1 MPSLRTAIVLL
12 GLVGAAAPARA
23 ATDDP
28 AGVRRLLT
36 MLAGIRDEY
45 REALDDAGKLV
56 APREIEEA
64 RLLIAEAREQA
75 KKLGAAVPPTFA
87 TTMDA
92 VQAGID
98 RTAPTDDVVGPLDEL
113 RAAVSEASGVSA
125 DSGPPAPPSI
135 ERGAALF
142 ADNCSGC
149 HGARGAGDGEEA
161 AHLAI
166 RPANFSDP
174 TFMRAETPQDFFN
187 VISLGR
193 RRSGMPAWEEV
204 LSVQQRWDLVAFT
217 WTLAAPGPPDAGTP
231 VYAAACGGCHGETAA
246 GGGDVPNLSTTL
258 SLAQRTDADLLSAL
272 GSPSH
277 AGVTLGEAD
286 RLLAVGWLR
295 ERSLAGGSAPGEAAV
310 EGELSL
316 AGLEEAR
323 RLLAAAVAAAADGDA
338 AAGQLATDAYIAFE
352 PFERRLRVSHGDL
365 AIRIEEQF
373 LELRTLVRGEGGQ
386 DRIAALGRTI
396 DADLATATMRLA
408 APSSA
413 GRWATFVQ
421 AIAII
426 LREGFEVILVV
437 GALAAYV
444 RRSGHAHMLGAIR
457 GGVVLGL
464 VASLLTAIGLV
475 QLARNAAV
483 AGEVLEGAAL
493 LLASV
498 VLFWVSYWLIAKS
511 EADRWQR
518 YIVGKVQGALGR
530 GSTVGLALA
539 AFLAVYREGFET
551 MLFYQALLGA
561 SGGALDVV
569 LGGFAV
575 GCGALALLWIAM
587 NRIGMRVPITQFFLV
602 TGVMLYAL
610 AVIFAGQGVAEL
622 QEGSVVGVTP
632 VPSMPTIPWLGV
644 FPTVETLAAQATLLA
659 LALGAI
665 VVLAL
670 RRARARA
677 VANPSAS
684 PGEVEG

>member
-1 MPSLRTAIVLL
+1 MPSLRTAPVLL
-12 GLVGAAAPARA
+12 VLLLGVAAGARA

-45 REALDDAGKLV
+45 REALDDAGKLI

-75 KKLGAAVPPTFA
+75 RRLGPVVPPTFS
-87 TTMDA
+87 TIMDA

-98 RTAPTDDVVGPLDEL
+98 RTVPTEQVVGPLDEL
-113 RAAVSEASGVSA
+113 RAALSEASGVSA
-125 DSGPPAPPSI
+125 DSGPPAPPSV

-142 ADNCSGC
+142 ADNCAGC

-161 AHLAI
+161 AQLAI
-166 RPANFSDP
+166 RPANFSDT
-174 TFMRAETPQDFFN
+174 TFMRGETPQDFFN

-217 WTLAAPGPPDAGTP
+217 WTLAAAAPTGAGAP
-231 VYAAACGGCHGETAA
+231 AYAAACGGCHGDTAA
-246 GGGDVPNLSTTL
+246 GGGAVPNLSTTL
-258 SLAQRTDADLLSAL
+258 SLAQRTDAELLASLDDAGHAAVSAN
-272 GSPSH
+272 
-277 AGVTLGEAD
+277 EAD
-286 RLLAVGWLR
+286 RALAVAWLR
-295 ERSLAGGSAPGEAAV
+295 QRSLAGGSAPGEAAV

-316 AGLEEAR
+316 AGLDDAR
-323 RLLAAAVAAAADGDA
+323 RLLAASVAAAARGDE

-352 PFERRLRVSHGDL
+352 PFERRLRVTHGDL
-365 AIRIEEQF
+365 AVRIEEAF
-373 LELRTLVRGEGGQ
+373 LELRTIVRGAGAR
-386 DRIAALGRTI
+386 DRIAALGEAI
-396 DADLATATMRLA
+396 DADLATATARLT

-413 GRWATFVQ
+413 GRWAVFVQ
-421 AIAII
+421 AVAII

-444 RRSGHAHMLGAIR
+444 RRSGQVHMLGAIR

-464 VASLLTAIGLV
+464 VASLLTALGLV

-493 LLASV
+493 LLASL

-518 YIVGKVQGALGR
+518 YIAGKVQGALGR

-539 AFLAVYREGFET
+539 SFLAVYREGFET

-561 SGGALDVV
+561 SGALDVV

-575 GCGALALLWIAM
+575 GCFALALLWVAM
-587 NRIGMRVPITQFFLV
+587 HRVGMRVPITQFFLV
-602 TGVMLYAL
+602 TGVLLYAL

-622 QEGSVVGVTP
+622 QEGSVIGVTP
-632 VPSMPTIPWLGV
+632 VAGVPTIPWLGI
-644 FPTVETLAAQATLLA
+644 FPTVQTLAAQGTLLLLAMGA
-659 LALGAI
+659 L

-670 RRARARA
+670 RRARG
-677 VANPSAS
+677 VADPSAR
-684 PGEVEG
+684 PGEAEG